1 MWPEMLTMTPPGT
14 VCLVPDFANLVGTRL
29 ILNIPDL
36 EMHCD
41 TESCSGIRFFDGG
54 ADVTLLTSGD
64 QNIFLEYRCRNCKK
78 SPKLFAVKNV
88 LSRPDRHIVLK
99 IGEWPPYGPVTPG
112 GVIAIVGPDR
122 DFFLKGRRAENLG
135 LGIGAFA
142 YYRRVVENQK
152 GRLIREIS
160 KVARTLGAGQ
170 PVLDRFEAAAKE
182 TQFSK
187 AIDDIKDVMPE
198 SLRIQGHNPLSL
210 LHSALSKGLH
220 AQADDECLAIAT
232 SIRVVLT
239 ELAERITQALKDEAE
254 LRNAVNQ
261 LLNPST

>member
-1 MWPEMLTMTPPGT
+1 MWAEMLTATPPGT
-14 VCLVPDFANLVGTRL
+14 VYSVPDFANLVDSRL
-29 ILNIPDL
+29 LLNKPDL

-41 TESCSGIRFFDGG
+41 SESCNGIRFFDG
-54 ADVTLLTSGD
+54 ASDVFVLSSGD

-78 SPKLFAVKNV
+78 SPKLFAVKNL
-88 LSRPDRHIVLK
+88 LSRPDRYIVLK
-99 IGEWPPYGPVTPG
+99 IGEWPPFGPVTPG
-112 GVIAIVGPDR
+112 RVIAIVGPDR

-160 KVARTLGAGQ
+160 KVARTLGAAQ

-187 AIDDIKDVMPE
+187 AVDHIKDVMPE
-198 SLRIQGHNPLSL
+198 SLRIQGHDPLSL

-220 AQADDECLAIAT
+220 AQADDECLAIAM

-261 LLNPST
+261 LLNPRT